1 MQGGGGQLFI
11 LFVGIRHSACSSLF
25 ILLLV
30 HHSTNC
36 VNVFRAYL
44 EPYLEAYLA
53 FAR

>member
-25 ILLLV
+25 ILLV